1 MPRAPALCP
10 DPVRPDPTWESGAE
24 SSCRPRRPGR
34 PGSGPSAWVGR
45 ESVDAEPR
53 GQVTLRTPT
62 PLTRRVPGLVL
73 TPCVLHGRGGSSPA
87 GQAVLRSPSP
97 WELAEMWREGPT
109 DAGAALGRGEE
120 DGGLPPAPSSPSLS
134 VYTPA
139 VVLPLCAS
147 GLSGEGRRGLRG
159 AGVRSRAPGP
169 GWPGGQGAP
178 PPTACWKVVLTS
190 VRIRV
195 SSRLCVLI
203 VNEVLA
209 PKAPP

>member
-62 PLTRRVPGLVL
+62 PLTRHVPGLVL

-139 VVLPLCAS
+139 VVLPLRFRALGRGEARPQGSRCEVQGPRA
-147 GLSGEGRRGLRG
+147 GLARWTGRPSTYRLLESRPD
-159 AGVRSRAPGP
+159 VRADPSFFQTVCPHR
-169 GWPGGQGAP
+169 
-178 PPTACWKVVLTS
+178 K
-190 VRIRV
+190 
-195 SSRLCVLI
+195 
-203 VNEVLA
+203 
-209 PKAPP
+209 